1 VGRVTERVVHQPVTG
16 RTDVLLVAVAVT
28 AVATSGPL
36 MAATA
41 APALA
46 IAFWRNALGAGL
58 IVPVALVR
66 ARDELRGLQ
75 RRERV
80 LALVAGVFLAAHFA
94 TWVPSLT
101 YTSVAS
107 ATALVSTQPVWVALL
122 ARAQGVHV
130 SRGVWGGIAVAMA
143 GAVLLTGADVQVSG
157 RALAGDL
164 LAIAGGVFAAG
175 YITAGAAVRRSV
187 STTTYTALCYSTAAL
202 LLLLVCLVGRQPL
215 TGYAAADWL
224 RLVAIT
230 LGAQLLGH
238 SLFNVVLRSM
248 SPTVVSMTILLE
260 IPGAALIAAVFLG
273 QRPPLLALPAAAL
286 LLAGLALV
294 IRDGSR
300 NVEPSV
306 PVE

>member
-1 VGRVTERVVHQPVTG
+1 MHQPVTG
-16 RTDVLLVAVAVT
+16 RTDVLLVAIAVT

-46 IAFWRNALGAGL
+46 IAFWRNALGAGV

-66 ARDELRGLQ
+66 AREELRGLQ

-80 LALVAGVFLAAHFA
+80 LALVAGVFLALHFA
-94 TWVPSLT
+94 TWVPSLS

-107 ATALVSTQPVWVALL
+107 ATALVSTQPVWVALI
-122 ARAQGVHV
+122 ARAQGVRV
-130 SRGVWGGIAVAMA
+130 SRGVWAGIAVAMA
-143 GAVLLTGADVQVSG
+143 GALLLTGADVQVSG

-164 LAIAGGVFAAG
+164 LAVAGGVFAAG
-175 YITAGAAVRRSV
+175 YITAGSEVRRSV

-202 LLLLVCLVGRQPL
+202 LLLIVCVVGRQSL
-215 TGYAAADWL
+215 TGYAAEDWL

-248 SPTVVSMTILLE
+248 SPTVISMTILLE

-273 QRPPLLALPAAAL
+273 QRPPILALPAAAL

-300 NVEPSV
+300 NVEPSL

>member
-1 VGRVTERVVHQPVTG
+1 VTDRVVHQPVLP
-16 RTDVLLVAVAVT
+16 RIDVVLVAIAVT

-80 LALVAGVFLAAHFA
+80 LALVAGVFLALHFA

-122 ARAQGVHV
+122 ARAQGVRV
-130 SRGVWGGIAVAMA
+130 SGGVWGGIAVAMA

-164 LAIAGGVFAAG
+164 LAVAGGVFAAG
-175 YITAGAAVRRSV
+175 YITAGSAVRRSV
-187 STTTYTALCYSTAAL
+187 STTTYTALCYSTAAVL
-202 LLLLVCLVGRQPL
+202 LLVVCLVGRQPL
-215 TGYAAADWL
+215 TGYDADDWL

-248 SPTVVSMTILLE
+248 SPTLVSMTILLE

-273 QRPPLLALPAAAL
+273 QRPPVLAFPAAAL
-286 LLAGLALV
+286 LLAGLGLV
-294 IRDGSR
+294 IRDSSR
-300 NVEPSV
+300 NVEPSL

>member
-130 SRGVWGGIAVAMA
+130 SRA
-143 GAVLLTGADVQVSG
+143 S
-157 RALAGDL
+157 
-164 LAIAGGVFAAG
+164 
-175 YITAGAAVRRSV
+175 GAASPSRWP
-187 STTTYTALCYSTAAL
+187 
-202 LLLLVCLVGRQPL
+202 GRCC
-215 TGYAAADWL
+215 
-224 RLVAIT
+224 
-230 LGAQLLGH
+230 
-238 SLFNVVLRSM
+238 
-248 SPTVVSMTILLE
+248 
-260 IPGAALIAAVFLG
+260 
-273 QRPPLLALPAAAL
+273 
-286 LLAGLALV
+286 
-294 IRDGSR
+294 
-300 NVEPSV
+300 
-306 PVE
+306 